1 MASKGKKLSNAEQEI
16 INNVINFVQHNNEEL
31 SHHYLTVKNEDGQNK
46 KNDIY
51 ETISLDKFHS
61 ELLEVSV
68 VVTTA
73 NYFEREILNYNVY
86 QKNNQ
91 KIKQLNDGLQIFHDK
106 YIVKAYIMEVGKN
119 KVLHLHAPETGSNTP
134 CGSTDL
140 VRYIENCK
148 FINPTCIISFGIC
161 YGVDYRNY
169 NLGDTLIAS
178 RIYPWS
184 IGIKINDDGWKVK
197 CDEYIIDLKGMDGI
211 LYDKIQDCVDSM
223 EKKYSR
229 QKIKLANMLTGEAV
243 VSNEKAKIAAIQNSY
258 TCQIIGGEME
268 GYGLAKEC
276 MFYIHIPCVILK
288 AICDWGAVK
297 NIDEY
302 IPKTHLIIKD
312 HIKDQIQAFSA
323 YCAFT
328 CLYELFKNEVFK
340 SQNIVSTVYQ
350 SLHMAY
356 YNDGFIRK
364 DVFENSIEKSLKEA
378 FTKYQHMS
386 GEDRQIVKT
395 YIEEIL
401 ENNYFQ
407 KTCSANGITGYIFYG
422 HYQ

>member
-1 MASKGKKLSNAEQEI
+1 MASRERKLSNAEQEI
-16 INNVINFVQHNNEEL
+16 VDNVRKFVQRNGDKL
-31 SHHYLTVKNEDGQNK
+31 SQHYLTVKNEDGQNK

-51 ETISLDKFHS
+51 ESISIKEYNS
-61 ELLEVSV
+61 ELLGVSV
-68 VVTTA
+68 VITTA

-86 QKNNQ
+86 QKNNK
-91 KIKQLNDGLQIFHDK
+91 KIKQLQNGLQIFHDK

-197 CDEYIIDLKGMDGI
+197 CDEYIIDLKDMDGI
-211 LYDKIQDCVDSM
+211 LYDKIRDCVESM
-223 EKKYSR
+223 EKKDSG
-229 QKIKLANMLTGEAV
+229 QKIEIANMLTGEAV

-258 TCQIIGGEME
+258 TCKIIGGEME

-297 NIDEY
+297 NIDAY
-302 IPKTHLIIKD
+302 IPKTQLKTKD
-312 HIKDQIQAFSA
+312 HIKDQIQAFAA
-323 YCAFT
+323 YCAFV
-328 CLYELFKNEVFK
+328 CLFELFKSEVFDQK
-340 SQNIVSTVYQ
+340 NIVHTVYDT
-350 SLHMAY
+350 LHMAY

-364 DVFENSIEKSLKEA
+364 DIFEQSIEKSVEET
-378 FTKYQHMS
+378 FTKYQQMNN
-386 GEDRQIVKT
+386 EDRQIVKKCIVET
-395 YIEEIL
+395 L
-401 ENNYFQ
+401 ENDYFQ
-407 KTCSANGITGYIFYG
+407 KIRSANGISGYIFNG